1 MVISVSK
8 NHKWPIKINF
18 AADPIDLSN
27 RAAQHAVV
35 FWSSNS
41 NRIVTKEKVMSESA
55 RFFINH
61 SHFLLDNIKVQD
73 ESEGILQTYNEQR
86 STVNKNLVHAAIEI
100 HAQRIAMCMG
110 NIL

>member
-61 SHFLLDNIKVQD
+61 SHFLLDNIKCKTSQR
-73 ESEGILQTYNEQR
+73 ETYNEQR
-86 STVNKNLVHAAIEI
+86 STVNKNLVHTAIEI